1 MTRGGTG
8 SAAKRVSPAQLAATM
23 RGAITRLNRRLRRA
37 RPVSELTQSQLSAL
51 TSLELAGAL
60 TPKELADA
68 ERVQPPSVTRTVA
81 ALEQRGLVQRTPHPT
96 DGRQVILAPTEQGRE
111 IVVQDRRARDAWLAK
126 RLAELGPEERD
137 TLRRAAEILERIA
150 RAE

>member
-8 SAAKRVSPAQLAATM
+8 SAAKRVSSAQLAATM

-81 ALEQRGLVQRTPHPT
+81 ALEGRGLVQRTPHPT

-111 IVVQDRRARDAWLAK
+111 IVLADRKARDAWLAQ
-126 RLAELGPEERD
+126 RLAELTPEERD
-137 TLRRAAEILERIA
+137 TLRRAASILERIA

>member
-8 SAAKRVSPAQLAATM
+8 SAAKRVSSAQLAATL

>member
-1 MTRGGTG
+1 
-8 SAAKRVSPAQLAATM
+8 M

-60 TPKELADA
+60 APKELADT

-81 ALEQRGLVQRTPHPT
+81 ALEGRGLVQRTPHPT
-96 DGRQVILAPTEQGRE
+96 DGRQVILSPTEQGRQ
-111 IVVQDRRARDAWLAK
+111 IVVQDRKARDAWLAQ
-126 RLAELGPEERD
+126 RLAELSPAERD
-137 TLRRAAEILERIA
+137 TLRCAAEILERIA

>member
-8 SAAKRVSPAQLAATM
+8 STKRVSSAQLAATLRM
-23 RGAITRLNRRLRRA
+23 AITRLNRRLRRA

-60 TPKELADA
+60 SPKELADA

-81 ALEQRGLVQRTPHPT
+81 ALEVRGLVQRTPHPT
-96 DGRQVILAPTEQGRE
+96 DGRQVILAPTEQGRQ
-111 IVVQDRRARDAWLAK
+111 IVLADRKARDAWLAQ
-126 RLAELGPEERD
+126 RLAELTGEERE
-137 TLRRAAEILERIA
+137 TLRRAAELLARIA

>member
-1 MTRGGTG
+1 MTAGGTG
-8 SAAKRVSPAQLAATM
+8 SAKRVGSAHLAATL
-23 RGAITRLNRRLRRA
+23 RTAITRLNRRLRRA

-60 TPKELADA
+60 SPKELADA

-81 ALEQRGLVQRTPHPT
+81 ALEGRGLVQRTPHPT
-96 DGRQVILAPTEQGRE
+96 DGRQVILAPTEQGRQ
-111 IVVQDRRARDAWLAK
+111 IVLQDRRARDAWLAQ
-126 RLAELGPEERD
+126 RLAELTGEERE
-137 TLRRAAEILERIA
+137 TLRRAAEVLERIA

>member
-1 MTRGGTG
+1 MTGGTG
-8 SAAKRVSPAQLAATM
+8 AAKRVPAAQLAATM
-23 RGAITRLNRRLRRA
+23 RGAITRLNRRLRQA

-81 ALEQRGLVQRTPHPT
+81 VLEGRGLVQRTPHPS
-96 DGRQVILAPTEQGRE
+96 DGRQVILAPTEDGRA
-111 IVVQDRRARDAWLAK
+111 IVYADRKARDAWLAR
-126 RLAELGPEERD
+126 RLAELSPDERD

-150 RAE
+150 RSS